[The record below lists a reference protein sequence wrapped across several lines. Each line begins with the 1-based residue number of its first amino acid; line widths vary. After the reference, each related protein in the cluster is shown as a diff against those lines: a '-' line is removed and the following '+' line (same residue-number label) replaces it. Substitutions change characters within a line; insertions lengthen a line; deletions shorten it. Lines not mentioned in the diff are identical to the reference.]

1 MIGKE
6 IVSQRSATVAEV
18 KEIMEAQKAAREL
31 GFEQQVTMEYAQ
43 KAAKLDAKKA
53 QKLVSALEKMEKLTP
68 EIAVKIVDMMPASK
82 EQLMVIVSKERYTLS
97 EKEIEQIIGLMHVKE
112 KKAEKEEKK
121 AEKEEK
127 KEKEE

>member
-6 IVSQRSATVAEV
+6 VVSQRPALVAEV

-53 QKLVSALEKMEKLTP
+53 LKLVAELGKMEKLT
-68 EIAVKIVDMMPASK
+68 ADVTAKIVDMMPMNK

-97 EKEIEQIIGLMHVKE
+97 EKEVEHVLGILHG
-112 KKAEKEEKK
+112 KA
-121 AEKEEK
+121 K
-127 KEKEE
+127 KED

>member
-18 KEIMEAQKAAREL
+18 KEIMEAQKADREL

-43 KAAKLDAKKA
+43 KVAKLDAKKA
-53 QKLVSALEKMEKLTP
+53 QKFVAVLEKMEKLTP

-97 EKEIEQIIGLMHVKE
+97 EKEVEQIIALMHGK
-112 KKAEKEEKK
+112 
-121 AEKEEK
+121 EK